1 MPTNVTY
8 EYVEAEKK
16 FRRAV
21 ATKEK
26 ILALQEMLR
35 TCPTHKGCEKLRS
48 EIKQKL
54 SKLKK
59 EAQIEGKTQKK
70 QLAIKKE
77 GAVQVVFIGPANSG
91 KSTLLQKLSGSNV
104 EIADYPFTTKEPEVR
119 MIQYETIKFQGIE
132 IPAIYEGFADNPN
145 AKQYVGLIKN
155 ADFILIVARGSEDS
169 EMVKNE
175 LKKAGINRPYLVIDW
190 PHFNDP
196 LILDR
201 IWVSQNKIR
210 VQTKLG
216 KKIAEKPIIL
226 KKGATVKDV
235 AEMVHKDF
243 VKNFRFAK
251 IWGLSAK
258 FPGQQVGLEHKLKDN
273 DIVEIFTK

>member
-26 ILALQEMLR
+26 ISALQGMLR

-59 EAQIEGKTQKK
+59 EAQIESKTQKK

-91 KSTLLQKLSGSNV
+91 KSTLLQKLSGSKV

-132 IPAIYEGFADNPN
+132 IPAIYEGFADNPH
-145 AKQYVGLIKN
+145 AKQYVGLIRN

-196 LILDR
+196 LVLDR

-210 VQTKLG
+210 IQTKVG

-273 DIVEIFTK
+273 DVVEIFTK